1 MLELSPWEERA
12 ERKAFDEIFY
22 HYDGKSA
29 YNWGIIGR
37 QRHGLVGA
45 SVIVAEETQKKM
57 MPLIYKTI
65 KKRKAQRDYID
76 DVFLDYYPIFLN
88 VYRQRMFSRGINPHS
103 DPEFRTCKSL
113 YMEFSSYPIRPTEIL
128 LVGLY
133 MSLYAHQVS
142 TMKNVREWMYFMIQH
157 NDREVYKT
165 QSKLPKRNKKIVD
178 FEFQNIYD
186 HINEGF
192 IPLIEKSKTKV

>member
-1 MLELSPWEERA
+1 
-12 ERKAFDEIFY
+12 
-22 HYDGKSA
+22 
-29 YNWGIIGR
+29 
-37 QRHGLVGA
+37 
-45 SVIVAEETQKKM
+45 
-57 MPLIYKTI
+57 
-65 KKRKAQRDYID
+65 
-76 DVFLDYYPIFLN
+76 
-88 VYRQRMFSRGINPHS
+88 
-103 DPEFRTCKSL
+103 
-113 YMEFSSYPIRPTEIL
+113 MEFSSYPIRPTEIL